1 MQVHTELSYYTPT
14 TQRRRVTGETHPPSE
29 SSNIDG
35 LYLTPEIFILPA
47 FNPSPWLCSLAENRN
62 AGIYLVALSHG
73 QINVSRNSDTAT
85 RGELISPK
93 KKKVITQQGSI
104 KETTKTWIPGFQ
116 LHIEPRQQQQQ
127 TKGTGLAS
135 ALNQGQMQLLQ
146 ARMDAGGGWKRGAGS
161 SRAKCSS
168 APGKGT
174 SWGWGQVPNLLPLLH
189 KLSWGSSP

>member
-1 MQVHTELSYYTPT
+1 MVCIWL
-14 TQRRRVTGETHPPSE
+14 QRYLFCLLLIPLHDSVPLLRTGMLVFTWWH
-29 SSNIDG
+29 
-35 LYLTPEIFILPA
+35 YLMDKLTFLEIQIQQPG
-47 FNPSPWLCSLAENRN
+47 EN
-62 AGIYLVALSHG
+62 LFL
-73 QINVSRNSDTAT
+73 Q
-85 RGELISPK
+85 K

-161 SRAKCSS
+161 SRAKRSS